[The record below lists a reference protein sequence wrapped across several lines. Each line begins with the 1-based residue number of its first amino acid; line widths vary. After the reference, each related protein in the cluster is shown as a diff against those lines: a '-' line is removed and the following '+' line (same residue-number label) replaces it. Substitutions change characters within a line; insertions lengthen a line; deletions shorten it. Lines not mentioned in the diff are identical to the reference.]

1 MSTMTRSSTPKQA
14 MRRPDP
20 GTTMPPAT
28 CSVRTERE
36 VSSGFE
42 QWQGKR
48 LTETGIA
55 EDTGLVGFGRD
66 EIRKG
71 RPVTYIVPT
80 YHRVL
85 ALCSK

>member
-28 CSVRTERE
+28 CSVRTKRE
-36 VSSGFE
+36 VSSNIG
-42 QWQGKR
+42 QGKGNK

-55 EDTGLVGFGRD
+55 KDTGLVGFGRD